1 MANIKINKT
10 DSVKTL
16 CLISLGCTKN
26 LVDSEVMLGR
36 LKDYTL
42 INSPKQADIIIINTC
57 GFIASAKQE
66 SIEKILEVGMQKK
79 KGAIL
84 VVSGCLSE
92 RYANEL
98 KEEIKEIDIISGV
111 GDYNKIDLMI
121 KDLQNKQNKI
131 PTNSTSTLKLDLEN
145 LDSLNIVSSN
155 LTSPNL
161 ALNRAKT
168 FLIDKEERVVTG
180 SKIHTYIK
188 ISEGC
193 NQKCSFCAIPN
204 IKGKLNS
211 RSIESCINEIENL
224 VKKGYFDFSF
234 IAQDSS
240 SYMRDLGKNDALVD
254 LIDEVEKIKG
264 IRSARILYLYPSTT
278 SNRLIERIIDSKVF
292 QNYFDIPLQHISS
305 SMLSVMKRGA
315 SQARHIELLNLMR
328 SAKDSFIRTTF
339 LLGHPK
345 EIERDFE
352 ELCDFVENF
361 IFDRIN
367 IFAFSK
373 EEGTKAYDMSN
384 LPSKEVTKER
394 IKKLD
399 KIIQKQQKKLLKS
412 YVGKTLTAIIEG
424 LSKESNLLYSARD
437 VKWDREIDGEILINE
452 NLTSSAL
459 ECGYY
464 EVKVQDFNNGYLI
477 GKAIKRL

>member
-26 LVDSEVMLGR
+26 LVDSEVMLGK

-42 INSPKQADIIIINTC
+42 INSPKQADLIIINTC

-98 KEEIKEIDIISGV
+98 KEEIREIDIISGV

-131 PTNSTSTLKLDLEN
+131 PTNSTSTLN
-145 LDSLNIVSSN
+145 LDSLNIASSN
-155 LTSPNL
+155 I
-161 ALNRAKT
+161 ALNRVKT
-168 FLIDKEERVVTG
+168 FLIDKEERIVTG

-211 RSIESCINEIENL
+211 RSIESCINEMENL

-254 LIDEVEKIKG
+254 LINEVEKIKG

-345 EIERDFE
+345 ESESDFE

-373 EEGTKAYDMSN
+373 EEGTKAYDMN
-384 LPSKEVTKER
+384 DLPSKEVTNER

-412 YVGKTLTAIIEG
+412 YVGETLTAIIEG
-424 LSKESNLLYSARD
+424 VSKESNLLYSARD